1 MTEKITELPQEL
13 VDQFPA
19 IREEWIRYGLCTDK
33 ADRPRAERGVDL
45 AYEAVGLTAPKTKL
59 WFDSPIQGSIV
70 ASILA
75 AADTLEAAMPAI
87 EACKKHNFD
96 MKKVRK
102 TGVDLPESFSSYG
115 SLHGQYEVGWLSF
128 YSVFKGLIPEV
139 DKLEGLFEIAKSCG
153 WWWSFDEVAVMT
165 ERPNTIKLDGER
177 RLHNE
182 HGPSVSYPDGWALYH
197 YHGVDIPSEWIT
209 EGLPSAA
216 QALQWEN
223 VEQRRAA
230 CEMIGWISLLDQLDA
245 VVIDK
250 DTDPEIGELV
260 EVTLPN
266 GDESPTREKFLKVL
280 CGTGREFALPVPP
293 EMTTALEAQSWT
305 WGMDPNSFIQPEIRT

>member
-13 VDQFPA
+13 VDRFPE
-19 IREEWIRYGLCTDK
+19 IREEWIGYGLSTEP

-45 AYEAVGLTAPKTKL
+45 AYQAVGLTPPKTKL

-75 AADTLEAAMPAI
+75 DADTLEDAMPAI
-87 EACKKHNFD
+87 EACRKYNFD

-102 TGVDLPESFSSYG
+102 SGVKLPSSFSSYG

-139 DKLEGLFEIAKSCG
+139 DKLEGLFEIAKSAG
-153 WWWSFDEVAVMT
+153 WWWSFDEVAVLT
-165 ERPNTIKLDGER
+165 ERPTIIKLDNEK

-182 HGPSVSYPDGWALYH
+182 HGPSVAYPDGWALYH
-197 YHGVDIPSEWIT
+197 YHGVDIPEEWIT
-209 EGLPSAA
+209 EGLPSASV
-216 QALQWEN
+216 ALNWEN

-230 CEMIGWISLLDQLDA
+230 CEMIGWDNILNELDA
-245 VVIDK
+245 KVVDE
-250 DTDPEIGELV
+250 DPDPEIGTLL

-266 GDESPTREKFLKVL
+266 GDEEPTQEKFLRVL
-280 CGTGREFALPVPP
+280 CGTGRTFALPVPP
-293 EMTTALEAQSWT
+293 EMTTALEAQAWT
-305 WGMDPNSFIQPEIRT
+305 WGDDMKSFVKPEVRT